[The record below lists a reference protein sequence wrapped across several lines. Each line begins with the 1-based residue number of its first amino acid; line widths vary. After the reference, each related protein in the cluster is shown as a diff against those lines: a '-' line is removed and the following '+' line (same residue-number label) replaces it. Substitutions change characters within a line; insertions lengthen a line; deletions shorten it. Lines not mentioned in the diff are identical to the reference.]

1 MSVIWEWI
9 SSIELSDVETVIWRT
24 CWWIPN
30 GYNLLIRN
38 IIMQSFATKICLDFI
53 MQCRAIFPTGGR
65 STSIEIGMNRAKI
78 LWLINIQP
86 TLCLVSMFNIAA
98 FVQSNRGKS
107 ISYACLTPIV
117 LVLIKLFV
125 CCCCYGAHWIFWD
138 YMDVVDSNA
147 YNRFITR
154 LQLVSTDWFH
164 LDISMVT
171 WVQSVGTRLHFQCWG
186 KSILYNFYFGP
197 GFILCLSCQSLLG
210 DMFGEGGNSPI
221 IFFLTAE

>member
-1 MSVIWEWI
+1 MIRALIHKIKMIHLGLWKLDECNLGVNQFNWI
-9 SSIELSDVETVIWRT
+9 VRCRNCNLWCT

-65 STSIEIGMNRAKI
+65 STSIEIGMNRAKM

-117 LVLIKLFV
+117 LVLIKLFAMELIG
-125 CCCCYGAHWIFWD
+125 Y
-138 YMDVVDSNA
+138 S
-147 YNRFITR
+147 
-154 LQLVSTDWFH
+154 
-164 LDISMVT
+164 
-171 WVQSVGTRLHFQCWG
+171 GTIRTLLIATHIIVL
-186 KSILYNFYFGP
+186 SL
-197 GFILCLSCQSLLG
+197 GF
-210 DMFGEGGNSPI
+210 N
-221 IFFLTAE
+221 